1 MFNIHQR
8 DAGKESGGTM
18 TKREAAISVICVGN
32 WCTNGCPMHLA
43 GEFKC
48 LANKTTEAELI
59 KIARKEYERKSKKNT
74 GADDRLV
81 VAKEWKIIGKGAKVV

>member
-1 MFNIHQR
+1 
-8 DAGKESGGTM
+8 M
-18 TKREAAISVICVGN
+18 TKRQAAISVICVGN

-48 LANKTTEAELI
+48 LAKKTADAELI
-59 KIARKEYERKSKKNT
+59 SIARKEYERKSKEKD
-74 GADDRLV
+74 GADYMRV

>member
-1 MFNIHQR
+1 
-8 DAGKESGGTM
+8 M

-48 LANKTTEAELI
+48 LARETTEAELI
-59 KIARKEYERKSKKNT
+59 KIARKEYERKSKEKD
-74 GADDRLV
+74 GAYYMRA
-81 VAKEWKIIGKGAKVV
+81 VAEEWAIIGKGATVV